1 MAVQKGQQHGC
12 DTVRTSQ
19 AIKAE
24 IKPNVLPLP
33 VSGVTIAYVSDQMT
47 GKARC
52 WMAVRVSDEQSGRTL
67 GEQDMANHIGPWL
80 PQVFMG

>member
-24 IKPNVLPLP
+24 TKPNVLPLP
-33 VSGVTIAYVSDQMT
+33 VSAVTIADVPDRMT
-47 GKARC
+47 ENALC
-52 WMAVRVSDEQSGRTL
+52 WMAVRVSVEQSGRTL